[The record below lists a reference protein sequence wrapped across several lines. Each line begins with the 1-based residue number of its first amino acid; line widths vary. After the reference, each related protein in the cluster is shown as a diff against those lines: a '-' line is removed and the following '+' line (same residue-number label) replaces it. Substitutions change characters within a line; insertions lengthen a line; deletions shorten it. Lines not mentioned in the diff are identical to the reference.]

1 MSAGADIP
9 GATGGSNVMQRIIL
23 GGVVFAM
30 GGALWLAQ
38 ARPDDLI
45 RPDPALTPGAVV
57 AVDQAEL
64 CQMGYAASVRHYDRD
79 LRNRVF
85 ESYGL
90 VDVDRR
96 DYELDHLVPISLGGA
111 PDDPRNLWP
120 ESRRTEPYN
129 AEVKDTLEDV
139 LHREVCAG
147 DLPLKEAQDAIRKD
161 WIAAYRK
168 YVGPEPRRFVAR
180 SQERE

>member
-1 MSAGADIP
+1 M
-9 GATGGSNVMQRIIL
+9 
-23 GGVVFAM
+23 
-30 GGALWLAQ
+30 GALALEIAAGTWLVAKAQ
-38 ARPDDLI
+38 DANL
-45 RPDPALTPGAVV
+45 PDPTLTPGAVV
-57 AVDQAEL
+57 EVDQPTL
-64 CQMGYAASVRHYDRD
+64 CQVGYAASVRHYDRD
-79 LRNRVF
+79 VRNRVF

-96 DYELDHLVPISLGGA
+96 EYELDHLVPISLGGA
-111 PDDPRNLWP
+111 ADDLRNLWP

-147 DLPLKEAQDAIRKD
+147 IVPLKEAQDAIRKD
-161 WIAAYRK
+161 WIAAFRK

-180 SQERE
+180 SRERE